1 MGKKV
6 TFPSVC
12 KHHALLYRVVLFSSL
27 TGALL
32 NRDYS
37 HFLLGLFLLLEVQE
51 GICKKRGSRRRSHVH
66 AGSLRRHRT
75 HGQSSQEFDKTL
87 WERSS
92 LSRIFERIS
101 RISGTTSPF
110 SHVSQR
116 LGLKFSLS
124 GWPAVVHTH
133 PPVEAMDSS
142 GLCGLLRAF
151 PFSLWVPT
159 ASLHTLSPRQH
170 SRLKFTLKLLWFP
183 ATKSNQLELKTNHI
197 L

>member
-12 KHHALLYRVVLFSSL
+12 KHHALLYRVVLFTSL

-37 HFLLGLFLLLEVQE
+37 HFLLGLFLLLEMQE

-133 PPVEAMDSS
+133 PPVGAMGSS
-142 GLCGLLRAF
+142 GLCGLWGPFHSPCGF
-151 PFSLWVPT
+151 PQPLCTRFPRGNTHVWNS
-159 ASLHTLSPRQH
+159 HLSCSGFLPRRVT
-170 SRLKFTLKLLWFP
+170 S
-183 ATKSNQLELKTNHI
+183 
-197 L
+197 